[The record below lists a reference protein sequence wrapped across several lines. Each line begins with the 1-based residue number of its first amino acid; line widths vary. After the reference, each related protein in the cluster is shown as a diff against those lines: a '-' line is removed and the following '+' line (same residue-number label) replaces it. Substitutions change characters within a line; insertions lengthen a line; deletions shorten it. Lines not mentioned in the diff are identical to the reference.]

1 MNTLPAWA
9 NMWLLCA
16 LLYAAAKALA
26 FRRAGVAAQQAAG
39 WRVGAFLLLWPG
51 MNGAKFLDAREAAA
65 RPPAHEWWLALGKT
79 VLGMLLT
86 WGVARWFAPEHPLA
100 AGWTGMVGLIFL
112 LHFGTFHL
120 ISLAWRSAGV
130 EAPPLM
136 LAPHRAVSVSEFWA
150 RRWNRAFYALV
161 LHEVFLP
168 LARRW
173 GPVPAVWTGFL
184 FSGLIHDLVVSFPA
198 QAGYGLPT
206 LYFLIQAA
214 AVTLERTRVATVLGM
229 GGGARGWTFTMFFV
243 TAPVGLLFHRPFIEK
258 VMLPFLAAIRAI

>member
-1 MNTLPAWA
+1 MNPLPAWA

-16 LLYAAAKALA
+16 LLYAGAKALA
-26 FRRAGVAAQQAAG
+26 FRRAGRIAREGAG
-39 WRVGAFLLLWPG
+39 WRTGAFLLLWPG
-51 MNGAKFLDAREAAA
+51 MNGGQFLDAREKPA
-65 RPPAHEWWLALGKT
+65 RPAFRECWLAFGKT
-79 VLGMLLT
+79 LLGMLLT

-120 ISLAWRSAGV
+120 VSLAWRSAGV

-150 RRWNRAFYALV
+150 RRWNRAFYV
-161 LHEVFLP
+161 LMLREVFLP

-173 GPVPAVWTGFL
+173 GPLPAVWTGFL
-184 FSGLIHDLVVSFPA
+184 VSGLIHDLVISLPA
-198 QAGYGLPT
+198 RGGYGLPT

-214 AVTLERTRVATVLGM
+214 AVTLERTHVATALGM
-229 GGGARGWTFTMFFV
+229 GGGARGWLFTMFCV
-243 TAPVGLLFHRPFIEK
+243 AAPVGLLFHRPFVEK